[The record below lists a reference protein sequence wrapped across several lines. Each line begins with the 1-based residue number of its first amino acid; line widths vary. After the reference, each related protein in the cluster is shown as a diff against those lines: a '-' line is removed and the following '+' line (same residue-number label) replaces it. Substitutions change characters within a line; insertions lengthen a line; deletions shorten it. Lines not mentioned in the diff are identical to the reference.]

1 MLWKWNRILSQS
13 FTHDNISIIYEKS
26 PSPEIGGGLFFVFRC
41 NAPFGVTYYSVL
53 RTIRCYVL
61 FGVTYYSVLR
71 TIRCH
76 PREGGDPEQQ
86 TLNYL
91 KYWIPAFAG
100 MTSRGFIVLR
110 LTYRILESSN
120 SPRALLV

>member
-53 RTIRCYVL
+53 RTIRC
-61 FGVTYYSVLR
+61 
-71 TIRCH
+71 H

-86 TLNYL
+86 DQNKL
-91 KYWIPAFAG
+91 KDWIPAFAG
-100 MTSRGFIVLR
+100 MT
-110 LTYRILESSN
+110 
-120 SPRALLV
+120 PRENLVCEFY